1 MKVWVMQG
9 IHEGELFSSVHLT
22 EKGAALA
29 AIADVLEF
37 LGVEDEETELQV
49 MGNLSNY
56 GLTEKYGED
65 PEPFEWDQV
74 KMKNMKRE
82 QLWPIYQRWSELTWS
97 NDYGYQL
104 DIMRTEIAG

>member
-37 LGVEDEETELQV
+37 LGVEDEETA
-49 MGNLSNY
+49 LSAMKNNY
-56 GLTEKYGED
+56 DYSDTDGEQT
-65 PEPFEWDQV
+65 EPFEWDHN
-74 KMKNMKRE
+74 KMKDMKRE
-82 QLWPIYQRWSELTWS
+82 QLWPIFQNWTELTWS
-97 NDYGYQL
+97 NNYGYQL
-104 DIMRTEIAG
+104 DVMHMEIAA

>member
-9 IHEGELFSSVHLT
+9 IHEGDLFSSVHLT

-37 LGVEDEETELQV
+37 LGVEDEETALQV
-49 MGNLSNY
+49 MGNHLHY
-56 GLTEKYGED
+56 TEAGQMQT
-65 PEPFEWDQV
+65 EPFEWDQA
-74 KMKNMKRE
+74 KMKAMKRE
-82 QLWPIYQRWSELTWS
+82 ELWPIYQRWSELTWS

-104 DIMRTEIAG
+104 DIMRKEIAA